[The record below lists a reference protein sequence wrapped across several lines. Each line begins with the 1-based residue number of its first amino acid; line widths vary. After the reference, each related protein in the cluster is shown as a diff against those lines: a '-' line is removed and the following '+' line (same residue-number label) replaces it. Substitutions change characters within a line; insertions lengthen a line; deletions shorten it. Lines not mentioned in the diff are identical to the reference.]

1 MRVTFDDQIFT
12 AQKIGGA
19 SRYFTELIE
28 RYRHDP
34 SLGVEPVTPFRYVIT
49 EHLVRSDPRRFRTPP
64 RLRMARR
71 GRVVRTLN
79 AARSGSRLRRA
90 DVLHH
95 TYYLPNYLRLPATK
109 RVCTVYD
116 MIPEL
121 LPELYP
127 NGSPHYAK
135 EQFVRTCDA
144 VLCISQTTK
153 DDMLRLYGPLDKPVE
168 VTHLAVADEYYRA
181 EPSNTG
187 ALPYVAY
194 IGRREQYKNFDVVLR
209 AFAEL
214 ASAHPKMR
222 LLCAGGG
229 PLRESETQRIAE
241 LDLTDRVERRTL
253 PDDELP
259 SFYASA
265 TAMVFP
271 SRYEGFGLPIVEAF
285 AARCPV
291 VVADTP
297 CSIEISGGAAAVF
310 SPDDEHR
317 LAEIL
322 DRLAGDP
329 DERARW
335 AALGSARA
343 NDFSWARTAS
353 RTADVYRRIRQAA

>member
-19 SRYFTELIE
+19 SRYFTELIDQ
-28 RYRHDP
+28 YRRDA
-34 SLGVEPVTPFRYVIT
+34 SLGVEAVTPFRYVIT
-49 EHLVRSDPRRFRTPP
+49 EHLVHSDPRRYRTPP
-64 RLRMARR
+64 RLRLARR
-71 GRVVRTLN
+71 GRVIRTLN
-79 AARSGSRLRRA
+79 ATRSASRLRRA
-90 DVLHH
+90 ELLHH

-135 EQFVRTCDA
+135 ETYARECDA

-168 VTHLAVADEYYRA
+168 VTHLAVSNEYYDA
-181 EPSNTG
+181 QPNPDEG
-187 ALPYVAY
+187 QPYVAY

-214 ASAHPKMR
+214 ADDHPKLR

-229 PLRESETQRIAE
+229 PFRDSETARIAE
-241 LDLTDRVERRTL
+241 LDLTERVERRTIH
-253 PDDELP
+253 DAEMP
-259 SFYASA
+259 SLYASA

-310 SPDDEHR
+310 SPDDEQQ
-317 LAEIL
+317 LAGIL
-322 DRLAGDP
+322 SSLAGDP
-329 DERARW
+329 AERARW
-335 AALGSARA
+335 TALGSARA
-343 NDFSWARTAS
+343 RDFSWARTAKH
-353 RTADVYRRIRQAA
+353 TADVYRRIRQAA